1 MDKGGREMN
10 KRQRKRYKW
19 VANRCAHNKSCTEEV
34 PYCDYYISRT
44 YFICPLQPKYTHH
57 FLDELQICTSDI
69 CDKCKSFTLSRKT
82 MRLARERRDYCRW
95 MNRNY
100 YKIKEQ

>member
-1 MDKGGREMN
+1 MN
-10 KRQRKRYKW
+10 KRQRKKYKW
-19 VANRCAHNKSCTEEV
+19 VADKCVHNKSCTEEV
-34 PYCDYYISRT
+34 PYCDYYISRK

-57 FLDELQICTSDI
+57 FLDDLQICSSDI

-82 MRLARERRDYCRW
+82 MKFARERRDYDRY